1 MSLPKRPA
9 DSAAAKDGSAKR
21 LNGGAPTKQSSLLAW
36 ATAKPS
42 TPSATS
48 KIATTTAATT
58 TIDAAAAAA
67 TSPSAATAI
76 PVSSSPAGFAF
87 PKPKPDLLKGLP
99 DEKRELLR
107 LEQDTVDATWLRAL
121 QSEFTKPYFIEL
133 KKFLKQ
139 EDTANQKVFPP
150 KPDIYSWSR
159 FTPLPT
165 VRVVILGQDPYHGDN
180 QAHGLCFSVKKP
192 VRPPP
197 SLLNMFKLLE
207 TDIPGFKI
215 PDHGYLESWA
225 RQGVLMVNSAMTV
238 RAHQA
243 NSHKGKGW
251 EKLLDA
257 VVKTVNDQRRNV
269 VFLLWGKDAQ
279 NRGVLIDKKKHL
291 VLQSVHPSPLSAHR
305 GFFDSQHFS
314 KANKYLEEHG
324 QQPINWNSLVDDK

>member
-1 MSLPKRPA
+1 MNPAKRPA
-9 DSAAAKDGSAKR
+9 DAVITRDGAAKRPTIGNTASSAPKR
-21 LNGGAPTKQSSLLAW
+21 QSSLLAW
-36 ATAKPS
+36 ATPRVEADNSASGTVES
-42 TPSATS
+42 TTQGTDSTTS
-48 KIATTTAATT
+48 VVLKAR
-58 TIDAAAAAA
+58 
-67 TSPSAATAI
+67 
-76 PVSSSPAGFAF
+76 
-87 PKPKPDLLKGLP
+87 PDILKGLS
-99 DEKRELLR
+99 DEKKELLQ
-107 LEQDTVDATWLRAL
+107 LEQDTMDATWLRAL
-121 QSEFTKPYFIEL
+121 QSEFTKPYFIEV

-139 EDTANQKVFPP
+139 EEVNGQKIFPP

-197 SLLNMFKLLE
+197 SLHNMFKLLA
-207 TDIPGFKI
+207 TDIPGFKT

-238 RAHQA
+238 HAHQA

-257 VVKTVNDQRRNV
+257 VVKTISDQRRNV

-279 NRGVLIDKKKHL
+279 SRGTLVDKKKHL
-291 VLQSVHPSPLSAHR
+291 VLQSVHPSPLSVHR
-305 GFFDSQHFS
+305 GFFDCQHFS
-314 KANKYLEEHG
+314 KANKYLKDNG
-324 QQPINWNSLVDDK
+324 QQVINWNSLIEDKS